1 MFRAISI
8 PERVMITVY
17 RDTSEDNPAV
27 MVHLLNATG
36 VKAKNGDRLPL
47 PNPVWERIND
57 EIIFEITIP
66 ALSKAVYSSPDD
78 MVRKRDR
85 D

>member
-1 MFRAISI
+1 
-8 PERVMITVY
+8 
-17 RDTSEDNPAV
+17 
-27 MVHLLNATG
+27 

-78 MVRKRDR
+78 MVEKEIEIEWVGSGTYKVTIPVGTVEKYGILYLYP
-85 D
+85 